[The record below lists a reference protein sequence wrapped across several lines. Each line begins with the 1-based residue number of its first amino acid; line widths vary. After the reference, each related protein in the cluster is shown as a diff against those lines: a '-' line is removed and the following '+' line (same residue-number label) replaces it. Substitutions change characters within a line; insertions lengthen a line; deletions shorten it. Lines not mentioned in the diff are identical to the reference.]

1 MEKGSNYILIIVEK
15 NMLNYD
21 DIFDEIKKLTNYYE
35 FVKRDGSIYDEIGIN
50 SEDIENIYAN
60 KTVSYYR
67 IIHNNGMIF
76 FIKRVIR
83 KLIKFVVE
91 PITNDISNYNN
102 SNTNI
107 IMQLLENNKTLLEQY
122 NILKKE
128 NDALKERIVEI
139 EKKLDNR
146 M

>member
-1 MEKGSNYILIIVEK
+1 
-15 NMLNYD
+15 MLNYD

-50 SEDIENIYAN
+50 SGDIENIYTN
-60 KTVSYYR
+60 KNISYYR
-67 IIHNNGMIF
+67 IIHNNGVIHF
-76 FIKRVIR
+76 VKRVIR

-107 IMQLLENNKTLLEQY
+107 IMQLVENNKMLFEQY

-139 EKKLDNR
+139 NRKLDNK

>member
-1 MEKGSNYILIIVEK
+1 
-15 NMLNYD
+15 MLNYD